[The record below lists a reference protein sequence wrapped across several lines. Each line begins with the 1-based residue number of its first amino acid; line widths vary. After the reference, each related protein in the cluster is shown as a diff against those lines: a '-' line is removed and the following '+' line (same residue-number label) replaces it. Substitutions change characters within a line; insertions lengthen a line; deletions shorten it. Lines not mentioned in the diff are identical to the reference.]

1 MVDLIGVN
9 HVVQFDMPS
18 RPINSKIVR
27 EKRASFK
34 AHVLEIIEK
43 LNITILAEEF
53 SDEAKKIWDVS
64 ETTLERFAK
73 TKRIEH
79 RFCTPGREEI
89 WLSEIEDCKK
99 KNMLFVCGS
108 DHLESFCKKLTAVGF
123 DVELA
128 PRSWSISE
136 AEFFFSDP

>member
-1 MVDLIGVN
+1 MVYLIGVN
-9 HVVQFDMPS
+9 HVVQFGAPS
-18 RPINSKIVR
+18 RATNSKIVR
-27 EKRASFK
+27 EKKASFK
-34 AHVLEIIEK
+34 THVLEIIEK

-53 SDEAKKIWDVS
+53 SDESKKIWDVS
-64 ETTLERFAK
+64 ETTLEHFGK
-73 TKRIEH
+73 TKRIAH

-99 KNMLFVCGS
+99 KNVLFVCGN

-128 PRSWSISE
+128 PKFWSISE
-136 AEFFFSDP
+136 ANSFFSDP